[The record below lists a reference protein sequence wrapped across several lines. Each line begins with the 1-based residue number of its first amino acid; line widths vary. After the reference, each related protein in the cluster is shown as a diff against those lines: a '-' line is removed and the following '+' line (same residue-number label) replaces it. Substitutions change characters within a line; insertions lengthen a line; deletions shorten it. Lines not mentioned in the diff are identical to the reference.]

1 MVAAAGEWGWSSAWA
16 HLREVE
22 PVWWLDLAD
31 WRRAYTPEQWRVA
44 LGTSVAEEAE
54 TERIREAT
62 RTGRPLGA
70 KGFVREMEE
79 RLQRRLIAGKPGRP
93 RSRIEEGVPE
103 GLSCQEEIGI

>member
-1 MVAAAGEWGWSSAWA
+1 M
-16 HLREVE
+16 
-22 PVWWLDLAD
+22 
-31 WRRAYTPEQWRVA
+31 
-44 LGTSVAEEAE
+44 AEEAE

-93 RSRIEEGVPE
+93 RSRMEEGVPE
-103 GLSCQEEIGI
+103 GLSRQDEIGI